1 MIQITHKSNS
11 LRKAL
16 AQAVVRVSKESTMEA
31 VIQRTV
37 PKGDVL
43 EFARVAGL
51 FAVKKTSDMIPDC
64 HPLPIEFTQV
74 SYELAELEIRISV
87 EVHTVYKTGVE
98 VEAMHGAS
106 VVALTLYDML
116 KPIDKHIEISNIRLI
131 SKTGG
136 KTDAMKLSLQRIIAE
151 RKAVVIVCSDS
162 VSQGLAEDKAGI
174 QVQQRLQELGMQVM
188 PIVTLPDQVEAIRQA
203 VQAYASEMDLI
214 LLVGG
219 TGLSH
224 RDVTPEAVRPLFTR
238 EIEGIIETARRYG
251 QDRMP
256 FAMLSRGVAGMVN
269 ETLVITLPGSTKG
282 AMETMDALFPSVMH
296 VFGVKDGQKHE
307 SPSH

>member
-11 LRKAL
+11 LRKAV

-51 FAVKKTSDMIPDC
+51 FAVKKTSDVIPDC
-64 HPLPIEFTQV
+64 HPLPVEFTQV
-74 SYELAELEIRISV
+74 SYELSGLEILISV

-116 KPIDKHIEISNIRLI
+116 KPIDKSIEISGIRLL

-136 KTDAMKLSLQRIIAE
+136 KSDAMKLSLEKIVRE
-151 RKAVVIVCSDS
+151 RKAMVLVCSDS
-162 VSQGLAEDKAGI
+162 VSRGETQDKAGAE
-174 QVQQRLQELGMQVM
+174 VYARLESLGMQVLSL
-188 PIVTLPDQVEAIRQA
+188 VVLPDQIIDIQDAINKF
-203 VQAYASEMDLI
+203 ASQVDLM
-214 LLVGG
+214 LFVGG
-219 TGLSH
+219 TGLSN
-224 RDVTPEAVRPLFTR
+224 RDVTPEAVRPLLTR
-238 EIEGIIETARRYG
+238 EIDGIMETARRYG

-269 ETLVITLPGSTKG
+269 DTLLITLPGSTKG
-282 AMETMDALFPSVMH
+282 AAETMDALFPSVLH
-296 VFGVKDGQKHE
+296 VFAVKDGQKH
-307 SPSH
+307 

>member
-11 LRKAL
+11 LRKAV

-51 FAVKKTSDMIPDC
+51 FAVKKTSDVIPDC
-64 HPLPIEFTQV
+64 HPLPVEFTQV
-74 SYELAELEIRISV
+74 SYELSGLEILISV

-116 KPIDKHIEISNIRLI
+116 KPIDKSIEISSIRLL

-136 KTDAMKLSLQRIIAE
+136 KSDAMKLSLEKIVLE
-151 RKAVVIVCSDS
+151 RKAMVLVCSDS
-162 VSQGLAEDKAGI
+162 VSRGEAQDKAGAE
-174 QVQQRLQELGMQVM
+174 VYARLESLGMQVLSL
-188 PIVTLPDQVEAIRQA
+188 VVLPDQIIDIQDAINKF
-203 VQAYASEMDLI
+203 ASQVDLM
-214 LLVGG
+214 LFVGG
-219 TGLSH
+219 TGLSN
-224 RDVTPEAVRPLFTR
+224 RDVTPEAVRPLLTR
-238 EIEGIIETARRYG
+238 EIDGIMETARRYG

-269 ETLVITLPGSTKG
+269 DTLLITLPGSTKG
-282 AMETMDALFPSVMH
+282 AAETMDALFPSVMH
-296 VFGVKDGQKHE
+296 VFAVKDGQKH
-307 SPSH
+307 

>member
-11 LRKAL
+11 LRKAV
-16 AQAVVRVSKESTMEA
+16 AQAVVKVSKESTMEA
-31 VIQRTV
+31 VIQKTV

-51 FAVKKTSDMIPDC
+51 FAVKKTSDVIPDC
-64 HPLPIEFTQV
+64 HPLPVEFTQV
-74 SYELAELEIRISV
+74 SYTFSGLEIHIAV

-116 KPIDKHIEISNIRLI
+116 KPIDKGIEISNIRLL
-131 SKTGG
+131 SKIGG
-136 KTDAMKLSLQRIIAE
+136 KSDAMKLALEKIVHEI
-151 RKAVVIVCSDS
+151 KAVVVVCSDS
-162 VSQGLAEDKAGI
+162 VSEGKAEDQAGA
-174 QVQQRLQELGMQVM
+174 QVSARLKSMGMKVI
-188 PIVTLPDQVEAIRQA
+188 PVVVLPDQVEAIQQA
-203 VQAYASEMDLI
+203 VFSYQSEVNLI
-214 LLVGG
+214 LFVGG
-219 TGLSH
+219 TGLSN
-224 RDVTPEAVRPLFTR
+224 RDVTPEAVRPLLTR
-238 EIEGIIETARRYG
+238 EIDGIMETARRYG

-282 AMETMDALFPSVMH
+282 AMETVDALFPGVLH
-296 VFGVKDGQKHE
+296 VFSVKDGQKH
-307 SPSH
+307 